1 MKRTFAAATS
11 SLDNIYSI
19 ADAAYFSS
27 STPASSRQYAIKE
40 GKYGGC
46 KKHICRFSYVGK
58 ASKCCFAK
66 VIKTAGSGK
75 PYPDVR

>member
-1 MKRTFAAATS
+1 MKRTFAATASFLDDISAAS
-11 SLDNIYSI
+11 S
-19 ADAAYFSS
+19 SS

-66 VIKTAGSGK
+66 VTKTAGSGK
-75 PYPDVR
+75 PCPDVR

>member
-1 MKRTFAAATS
+1 MKRTFVAAASFLDDVSAAS
-11 SLDNIYSI
+11 S
-19 ADAAYFSS
+19 SS

-40 GKYGGC
+40 GKYGDC

-75 PYPDVR
+75 PCPDVR